1 LLTAARAGTSG
12 TLLIRGDPGIGK
24 TALLRYAA
32 GRAGQ
37 MTVLTAR
44 GIKAEADVPFCGLL
58 ELLRPILPC
67 LERIPTPQALALR
80 SALALGPAAATDRF
94 IIGAAT
100 LSVLA
105 AQAEEAPLLVLVD
118 DAQWLDASSAAAL
131 VFATRRLLADSV
143 AVILA
148 LRTGEAPAIEAAAAR
163 G

>member
-1 LLTAARAGTSG
+1 
-12 TLLIRGDPGIGK
+12 
-24 TALLRYAA
+24 
-32 GRAGQ
+32 

-44 GIKAEADVPFCGLL
+44 GIEAEADVPFCGLL
-58 ELLRPILPC
+58 ELLRPILQC

-105 AQAEEAPLLVLVD
+105 AHAEESPLLVLVD

-148 LRTGEAPAIEAAAAR
+148 LRTGEAPAIEAAGLPEVVLGGLDREAAGALLR
-163 G
+163 ATRRPRYRPRR